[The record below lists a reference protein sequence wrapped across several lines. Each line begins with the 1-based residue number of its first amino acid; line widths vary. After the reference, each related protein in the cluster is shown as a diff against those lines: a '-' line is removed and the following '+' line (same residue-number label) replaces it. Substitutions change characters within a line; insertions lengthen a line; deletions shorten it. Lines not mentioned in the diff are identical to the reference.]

1 MEIVDSSERLFPTTC
16 KLVTTRKNMNN
27 FILMA
32 EIISEPQLRHT
43 QDGLEISE
51 MMVQFPSGRADEAPS
66 MLRVVSWRELAKEVH
81 QNYHQGDRVILE
93 GRLGMN
99 TIDRPEG
106 FKEKRAELTLQK
118 IHPLDGSAPLTS
130 APASEKTPVAT
141 NSKTSSA
148 SANRTPATN
157 NSSSY
162 DEAPARTST
171 KTKSNVGVMPESNQY
186 VPQAA
191 KNYEPSTYPAQEE
204 VDDGD
209 DIPF

>member
-1 MEIVDSSERLFPTTC
+1 
-16 KLVTTRKNMNN
+16 MNN

-51 MMVQFPSGRADEAPS
+51 MMVQFPGSRPDDPPS
-66 MLRVVSWRELAKEVH
+66 MLRVVSWRDLAKEVH
-81 QNYHQGDRVILE
+81 QNYHQGDRVLLE

-118 IHPLDGSAPLTS
+118 IHSLDGSAPLTS
-130 APASEKTPVAT
+130 VTTIE
-141 NSKTSSA
+141 
-148 SANRTPATN
+148 RTPAAANNTKTN
-157 NSSSY
+157 TASTSRQTAANNTSSY
-162 DEAPARTST
+162 NEAPSKAPAT
-171 KTKSNVGVMPESNQY
+171 KKSNVGVMPEEDSNQY
-186 VPQAA
+186 ATPAT
-191 KNYEPSTYPAQEE
+191 KNYEPSTYPAQPVETDE
-204 VDDGD
+204 D

>member
-1 MEIVDSSERLFPTTC
+1 
-16 KLVTTRKNMNN
+16 MNN

-51 MMVQFPSGRADEAPS
+51 MMVQFPSGRADDPPS
-66 MLRVVSWRELAKEVH
+66 MLRVVSWRDLAKEVH
-81 QNYHQGDRVILE
+81 QNYHQGDRVLLE

-118 IHPLDGSAPLTS
+118 IHPLDGSASITS
-130 APASEKTPVAT
+130 APAAERTPVAT
-141 NSKTSSA
+141 NSRTSSA
-148 SANRTPATN
+148 PATAPTTN
-157 NSSSY
+157 NNASSY
-162 DEAPARTST
+162 DEAPARTPA
-171 KTKSNVGVMPESNQY
+171 KTKSNVGVMQESNQY
-186 VPQAA
+186 AA
-191 KNYEPSTYPAQEE
+191 QPARNYEPSTYPAQQEVETEE
-204 VDDGD
+204 D

>member
-1 MEIVDSSERLFPTTC
+1 
-16 KLVTTRKNMNN
+16 MNN

-51 MMVQFPSGRADEAPS
+51 MMVQFPSSRQDDPPS
-66 MLRVVSWRELAKEVH
+66 MLRVVSWRDLAKEVH
-81 QNYHQGDRVILE
+81 QNYHQGDRVLLE

-118 IHPLDGSAPLTS
+118 IHSLDGSAPMT
-130 APASEKTPVAT
+130 APAVEKTPVAT
-141 NSKTSSA
+141 NTKTSNTST
-148 SANRTPATN
+148 NRPPATN
-157 NSSSY
+157 DFDSY
-162 DEAPARTST
+162 DEAPA
-171 KTKSNVGVMPESNQY
+171 KTPAKTRSNVSVMPENPNQY
-186 VPQAA
+186 ATQPV
-191 KNYEPSTYPAQEE
+191 KNYEPSTYPAQETDVE
-204 VDDGD
+204 ED

>member
-1 MEIVDSSERLFPTTC
+1 
-16 KLVTTRKNMNN
+16 MNN

-51 MMVQFPSGRADEAPS
+51 MMVQFPASRQDDPPS
-66 MLRVVSWRELAKEVH
+66 MLRVVSWRDLAKEVH
-81 QNYHQGDRVILE
+81 QNYHQGDRVLLE

-118 IHPLDGSAPLTS
+118 IHSLDGSAPMSS
-130 APASEKTPVAT
+130 APAVERTPVAT
-141 NSKTSSA
+141 STKTSS
-148 SANRTPATN
+148 N
-157 NSSSY
+157 NSNRQAASSASSDPSSY
-162 DEAPARTST
+162 DEAPARTPAA
-171 KTKSNVGVMPESNQY
+171 KKSNVGVMPEESKQY
-186 VPQAA
+186 TTQSATT
-191 KNYEPSTYPAQEE
+191 KNYEPSTYPAQQEADTDE
-204 VDDGD
+204 D